1 MIQGTDYLNVLVIE
15 DNAGDF
21 ELIKDYLSE
30 QARAEVEQAENFRKA
45 AAILSGS
52 ANCKYHVILL
62 DLTLPDKR
70 GEELIAEI
78 IKLSGETPVIVLTG
92 YTNVNFSIQSIYRGV
107 SDYLLKDDLT
117 STGLYKSINYSIQRK
132 KRSRQLKESESRYNI
147 MFQLSPQPMW
157 LMDPETLRFI
167 SVNAAAVKNYGYT
180 EEEFLS
186 MTILDIRPQEDAGR
200 IVQYVKNRTIND
212 GPLAG
217 RFQHFKKS
225 GESVIA
231 DIYSNFITIK
241 EKAYKLV
248 IAIDVTEK
256 ILMEQRITDMKME
269 EQNRIA
275 KAVINAQEKERTEI
289 GEELHD
295 NVNQLLAA
303 SKLYL
308 NHTLATAGNNA
319 ELIIKVREFVSTA
332 MDEIRKLSHAL
343 VGVTAGNN
351 VGLCDSV
358 NELIETIQLVQKT
371 NITFS
376 CVSYV
381 ENAIEPGLKQVIY
394 RIIQEQLN
402 NILKHAAA
410 TEVEIIIEKNAG
422 DVILLIKD
430 NGQGF
435 DTLAARTG
443 IGLKNINNR
452 AAVYEGLVDITSSAG
467 NGCMLTVVFKTGSRE
482 INNNPVWASGNTN
495 NN

>member
-1 MIQGTDYLNVLVIE
+1 MIQDKDYLNVLIIE

-30 QARAEVEQAENFRKA
+30 QTPAGVEQAENFRKA
-45 AAILSGS
+45 AAILSGPEDS
-52 ANCKYHVILL
+52 KYDVILL
-62 DLTLPDKR
+62 DLTLPDKS

-92 YTNVNFSIQSIYRGV
+92 YTNIDFSIQSIYRGV

-117 STGLYKSINYSIQRK
+117 SAGLYKSINYSIQRK
-132 KRSRQLKESESRYNI
+132 KRARQLKESESRYNI

-157 LMDPETLRFI
+157 LMDPETLRFV
-167 SVNAAAVKNYGYT
+167 SVNAAAVKDYGYT

-186 MTILDIRPQEDAGR
+186 MTILDIRPKEEAGR
-200 IVQYVKNRTIND
+200 LIKYIKDRTIKN

-217 RFQHFKKS
+217 RFQHLKKS
-225 GESVIA
+225 GETIIV
-231 DIYSNFITIK
+231 DIYSNFITIR
-241 EKAYKLV
+241 EKFYKLV

-256 ILMEQRITDMKME
+256 ILMERRMMDMKLQ

-308 NHTLATAGNNA
+308 NHSLSMAGNNA
-319 ELIIKVREFVSTA
+319 EFIIKVREFVSTA

-358 NELIETIQLVQKT
+358 YELIKSIQLVKK
-371 NITFS
+371 IEIVFS
-376 CVSYV
+376 CPPHV
-381 ENAIEPGLKQVIY
+381 EDTVEPGLKQVIY

-402 NILKHAAA
+402 NILKYAEAS
-410 TEVEIIIEKNAG
+410 EIKITLEKIAG
-422 DVILLIKD
+422 DIILLVKD
-430 NGQGF
+430 DGKGF

-443 IGLKNINNR
+443 IGLKNINHR
-452 AAVYEGLVDITSSAG
+452 AAVYGGTVEISSSAG
-467 NGCMLTVVFKTGSRE
+467 NGCGMKVVFKTGCRE
-482 INNNPVWASGNTN
+482 ENNNLLFTSGDTN

>member
-1 MIQGTDYLNVLVIE
+1 MIKGKDYLNVLIIE

-30 QARAEVEQAENFRKA
+30 ETPVEIEQAENYRKA
-45 AAILSGS
+45 ASMLSGTS
-52 ANCKYHVILL
+52 DVKYDVILL
-62 DLTLPDKR
+62 DLTLPDKN
-70 GEELIAEI
+70 GEELISEI

-92 YTNVNFSIQSIYRGV
+92 YTNVDFSFRSIYQGV

-117 STGLYKSINYSIQRK
+117 STVLYKSINYSIQRK
-132 KRSRQLKESESRYNI
+132 KREGQLKETESRYNT

-167 SVNAAAVKNYGYT
+167 SVNTAAVNDYGYT

-186 MTILDIRPQEDAGR
+186 MTILDIRPKKDFNR
-200 IVQYVKNRTIND
+200 VIKYVNGTTPKK
-212 GPLAG
+212 GPLTG

-225 GESVIA
+225 GEAILV

-241 EKAYKLV
+241 GKLYKLV
-248 IAIDVTEK
+248 IAIDVTKK
-256 ILMEQRITDMKME
+256 ILMERQMLDMKLQ

-275 KAVINAQEKERTEI
+275 RAVINTQEKERTEI

-308 NHTLATAGNNA
+308 NHCLSMSGNNA
-319 ELIIKVREFVSTA
+319 GFIIKVREFVSTA

-358 NELIETIQLVQKT
+358 DELIKSIQIVKEIAI
-371 NITFS
+371 NFS
-376 CVSYV
+376 CPPGV
-381 ENAIEPGLKQVIY
+381 EDTIEPGLKQVIY
-394 RIIQEQLN
+394 RIIQEQLS
-402 NILKHAAA
+402 NILKYAEAS
-410 TEVEIIIEKNAG
+410 EVKITIEKKAG
-422 DVILLIKD
+422 DIVLLIKD
-430 NGQGF
+430 NGKGF
-435 DTLAARTG
+435 DPLAARTG
-443 IGLKNINNR
+443 IGLKNINHR
-452 AAVYEGLVDITSSAG
+452 AAVYEGAVDIISSAG
-467 NGCMLTVVFKTGSRE
+467 NGCELKVVFKTGCREEKNSLFASR
-482 INNNPVWASGNTN
+482 NTN
-495 NN
+495 DN

>member
-1 MIQGTDYLNVLVIE
+1 MITGKDYLSVLIIE

-21 ELIKDYLSE
+21 ELIKDYLSDE
-30 QARAEVEQAENFRKA
+30 TTAGIKQAENFREA
-45 AAILSGS
+45 AAILSQPEDP
-52 ANCKYHVILL
+52 KFDVILL
-62 DLTLPDKR
+62 DLTLPDKS
-70 GEELIAEI
+70 GEELISEI
-78 IKLSGETPVIVLTG
+78 VRLSGETPVIVLTG
-92 YTNVNFSIQSIYRGV
+92 YTNIEFSIQSIYLGI

-117 STGLYKSINYSIQRK
+117 SAGLYKSINYSIQRK
-132 KRSRQLKESESRYNI
+132 KRSRRLKESESRYNI

-167 SVNAAAVKNYGYT
+167 SVNTAAIAEYGYT

-186 MTILDIRPQEDAGR
+186 MSILDIRPKEEAER
-200 IVQYVKNRTIND
+200 VIKYVRGLIPKK
-212 GPLAG
+212 GSLAG
-217 RFQHFKKS
+217 RFQHLKKS
-225 GESVIA
+225 GETILV

-241 EKAYKLV
+241 ERIYKLV

-256 ILMEQRITDMKME
+256 ILMERRMLDMKLQ
-269 EQNRIA
+269 EQNRMA
-275 KAVINAQEKERTEI
+275 KAVIDAQEKERTEI

-308 NHTLATAGNNA
+308 NHCLSMTGNNA
-319 ELIIKVREFVSTA
+319 EFIIKIRDFVSTA

-351 VGLCDSV
+351 VGLCSSV
-358 NELIETIQLVQKT
+358 DELIKSIRLIKEIDISFNCLPW
-371 NITFS
+371 
-376 CVSYV
+376 V
-381 ENAIEPGLKQVIY
+381 EYAVEAGLKQVIY

-402 NILKHAAA
+402 NILKYAEAS
-410 TEVEIIIEKNAG
+410 EVKISVEKTDG
-422 DVILLIKD
+422 DIVLLIKD
-430 NGQGF
+430 NGKGF

-452 AAVYEGLVDITSSAG
+452 AAVYEGTVDLSSSAG
-467 NGCMLTVVFKTGSRE
+467 KGCEMKVVFKTGCLEESD
-482 INNNPVWASGNTN
+482 NSLLASPNTN